1 MATISLAGLQLDPNN
16 QFVTSFI
23 ANEAVV
29 GGVVVYLDT
38 DGEVNKA
45 INTDSAKDDVVG
57 IVIQDADALNQCGVI
72 TQGIIQVSNTL
83 VIGDSYI
90 LAAVAGDIMLATDIL
105 STHFLTWVA
114 GVVATNKLE
123 LSLKTFSAQK
133 A

>member
-16 QFVTSFI
+16 QFITTYI

-29 GGVVVYLDT
+29 AGEVVYLDT
-38 DGEVNKA
+38 DGEINLA
-45 INTDSAKDDVVG
+45 INTDSAKDNVVG
-57 IVIQDADALNQCGVI
+57 IVMQDADALNQCGVI

-90 LAAVAGDIMLATDIL
+90 LAAVAGDVMLATDIL
-105 STHFLTWVA
+105 STHFLTWIGA
-114 GVVATNKLE
+114 AVATDQLE

>member
-1 MATISLAGLQLDPNN
+1 MATISLAGLQLDPDN
-16 QFVTSFI
+16 QFITTYI

-29 GGVVVYLDT
+29 AGEAVFLDT

-57 IVIQDADALNQCGVI
+57 IAFQDADALNQCAVI
-72 TQGIIQVSNTL
+72 TEGIIQVSNTL

-114 GVVATNKLE
+114 GVVATDKLE

>member
-16 QFVTSFI
+16 QFITTFI

-29 GGVVVYLDT
+29 AGEAVYLDT

-45 INTDSAKDDVVG
+45 INTDSAKDEVVG

-72 TQGIIQVSNTL
+72 TQGIVQVSNTL

-90 LAAVAGDIMLATDIL
+90 LAAVAGDVMLATDIL

>member
-1 MATISLAGLQLDPNN
+1 MATISVAGIQLDPNN
-16 QFVTSFI
+16 KFVTTFI

-29 GGVVVYLDT
+29 NGETLYLDT

-45 INTDSAKDDVVG
+45 LNTDSAKDDVVG
-57 IVIQDADALNQCGVI
+57 FALQDAAALNQCAVVTG
-72 TQGIIQVSNTL
+72 GIIQVTNTL

-105 STHFLTWVA
+105 ATHFLTWVA
-114 GVVATNKLE
+114 AAVATNKLE
-123 LSLKTFSAQK
+123 LSLKTFSALK

>member
-1 MATISLAGLQLDPNN
+1 MATISIAGIQLDPDN
-16 QFVTSFI
+16 QFVTTYI

-29 GGVVVYLDT
+29 AGEAVYLDT

-57 IVIQDADALNQCGVI
+57 IVHQDADALNQCAVI
-72 TQGIIQVSNTL
+72 TQGIIQVTNTL

-105 STHFLTWVA
+105 ATHYLTWIA
-114 GVVATNKLE
+114 GAVATNKLE
-123 LSLKTFSAQK
+123 LSLKTFSALK

>member
-16 QFVTSFI
+16 QFVTTFI

-29 GGVVVYLDT
+29 AGEVVFLDT

-45 INTDSAKDDVVG
+45 INTDSAKDNVVG
-57 IVIQDADALNQCGVI
+57 IAFQDADALNQCAVI

-83 VIGDSYI
+83 VIGDTYI

-114 GVVATNKLE
+114 GAVATDKLE